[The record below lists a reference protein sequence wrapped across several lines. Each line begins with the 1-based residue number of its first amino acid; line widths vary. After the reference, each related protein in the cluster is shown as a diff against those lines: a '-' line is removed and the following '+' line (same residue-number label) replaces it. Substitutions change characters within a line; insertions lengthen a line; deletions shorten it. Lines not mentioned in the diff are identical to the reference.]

1 MSKETFLTIS
11 IATGDKPEPNKSVVD
26 SSYIYPPASL
36 FDIVLD
42 SGKYTSDMILNS
54 VSGARHEATLNIDR
68 LEREKV
74 ELIKLRCKEEQ
85 KLNTLTVEL
94 KDAIAQYK
102 IQNAKQMARNTTI
115 VLLQDNLKRVL
126 RSIEFHNKSITHS
139 ETTISIWENAK
150 NIFQEYI
157 HTCISAIE
165 VEKLTNISRKINVMS
180 LTQTINRYNANLQRV
195 IDEMAGNL
203 DKLTHPDILANEQAS
218 RNGITVASDK
228 VDESFNAILDDIFTA
243 EPEDKNEVGVTI
255 VKPMTKN
262 SIKY

>member
-1 MSKETFLTIS
+1 MSEKTFLTIS
-11 IATGDKPEPNKSVVD
+11 IATGDKQETNKSVVD
-26 SSYIYPPASL
+26 SSYIYPPASYI
-36 FDIVLD
+36 DILLD
-42 SGKYTSDMILNS
+42 AGKYTSDMILNS
-54 VSGARHEATLNIDR
+54 ASEARYEAAQRIDR

-85 KLNTLTVEL
+85 KLNQLTVEL
-94 KDAIAQYK
+94 KDAIVQYK
-102 IQNAKQMARNTTI
+102 IHNPKEMARNTTI
-115 VLLQDNLKRVL
+115 VLLQDGIKRVL

-165 VEKLTNISRKINVMS
+165 VEKLTNISHKINVIS

-218 RNGITVASDK
+218 RNGITVINDK
-228 VDESFNAILDDIFTA
+228 IDESFSAIIDDLF
-243 EPEDKNEVGVTI
+243 VGEEQVPSAAV
-255 VKPMTKN
+255 VKEQPQRIN
-262 SIKY
+262 RISQ